1 MIKKLNLLHLNP
13 GAAGNHGFHKIRTML
28 RFSLDNGDIKAM
40 EIIELAN
47 RG

>member
-1 MIKKLNLLHLNP
+1 
-13 GAAGNHGFHKIRTML
+13 AAGNHGFHNVRTML
-28 RFSLDNGDIKAM
+28 RFNLDNGDIKGM